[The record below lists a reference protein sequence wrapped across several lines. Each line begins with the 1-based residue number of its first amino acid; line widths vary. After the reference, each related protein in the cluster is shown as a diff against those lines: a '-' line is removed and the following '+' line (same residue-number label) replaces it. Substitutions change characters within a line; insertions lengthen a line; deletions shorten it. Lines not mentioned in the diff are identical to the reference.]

1 VKRSYL
7 ILLVGLGILGLL
19 FLFSPGG
26 KQRPEQAGRYGV
38 LPGAYDPKE
47 FGEKENYTLSYYV
60 PIAHPAKPALDFYAK
75 SLKKRGW
82 RPAPDWK
89 GMGEQDRW
97 TSWSA
102 PSALSREGLIC
113 AYQLN
118 RGFTTRDGKKFL
130 LLILNYY
137 DTLRGAGCEPNPRSG
152 ELMVTLQEMPKQ

>member
-1 VKRSYL
+1 MKRSYL
-7 ILLVGLGILGLL
+7 ILLAGLGGLGLL
-19 FLFSPGG
+19 FFFSQGG
-26 KQRPEQAGRYGV
+26 KQRPEEAGRYGV

-47 FGEKENYTLSYYV
+47 FGEKENYSLSYYV
-60 PIAHPAKPALDFYAK
+60 PLPHPAKSALDFYVK

-82 RPAPDWK
+82 KPDPNWK
-89 GMGEQDRW
+89 GMGEQEKW

-102 PSALSREGLIC
+102 PSALAREGLIC

-118 RGFTTRDGKKFL
+118 KGFVHKDGKKFL

-137 DTLRGAGCEPNPRSG
+137 DTLKGAGCEPSPRSG